1 MTHTSFIHK
10 WLIIVDFMQNEA
22 RRHRYNQY
30 KMALTSHSL
39 GLYTITS
46 LSLIELLWIVRVQG
60 AKIWFLHLVTWW
72 PTYAPVTLVRS
83 QRRSSKNS
91 LGHKDRQLSGVWSQF
106 VTNHTMYVQSFYAD
120 WRLKMVSTCFSPD
133 FAKICDD
140 LLHHSTFLYYGRGKN
155 TLR

>member
-1 MTHTSFIHK
+1 MHHWPNWQYQFSTPADLQGQGHHNVK
-10 WLIIVDFMQNEA
+10 WYLLISV
-22 RRHRYNQY
+22 
-30 KMALTSHSL
+30 LT
-39 GLYTITS
+39 YTITS